1 MLFFFPCTYTMFQYL
16 QYTFDALQLTVITL
30 QYIEGVFAAQVSE
43 KAKQLLILLKTLS
56 SVLFFPPQKPLCW
69 R

>member
-1 MLFFFPCTYTMFQYL
+1 MFQYL

-43 KAKQLLILLKTLS
+43 KTKQLLILLKTLS
-56 SVLFFPPQKPLCW
+56 SVPFSPLKSPFVGDKIMGLQ
-69 R
+69 